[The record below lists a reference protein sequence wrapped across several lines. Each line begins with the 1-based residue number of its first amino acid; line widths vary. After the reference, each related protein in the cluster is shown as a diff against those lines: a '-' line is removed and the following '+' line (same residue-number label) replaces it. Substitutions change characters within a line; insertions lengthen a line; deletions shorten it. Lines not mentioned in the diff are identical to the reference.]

1 MKYLSIPATSAPS
14 ERVWSIAS
22 RIITKDRAR
31 LDSHLVSSLIFL
43 KENGEILKKY
53 YSLIEGRERILP
65 TIYEDNVN
73 NLLDAV
79 EDMLLDEAVN

>member
-31 LDSHLVSSLIFL
+31 LDSYLVSSLIFL

-53 YSLIEGRERILP
+53 YSLIEGREQILP
-65 TIYEDNVN
+65 TIYEDIVN
-73 NLLDAV
+73 NLLGAV

>member
-1 MKYLSIPATSAPS
+1 
-14 ERVWSIAS
+14 
-22 RIITKDRAR
+22 
-31 LDSHLVSSLIFL
+31 
-43 KENGEILKKY
+43 
-53 YSLIEGRERILP
+53 LIEGRERILP